1 MKRRTQPLLFPG
13 SDLFLWLPGD
23 HYFLFSSVY
32 KIKLPILL
40 HPSSALQ
47 DYPFLFLSL
56 DCALMHFKFCKSSSF
71 SFYIYLL
78 YYLHWCINTSE
89 LYHAVS
95 SPEADCKI
103 AQLLEGCMK
112 GLIRKALKPRV
123 HYIMPPTVEASSSME
138 AEGEL
143 ETVQKGQ
150 PWCE

>member
-1 MKRRTQPLLFPG
+1 MSIF
-13 SDLFLWLPGD
+13 SFL
-23 HYFLFSSVY
+23 
-32 KIKLPILL
+32 I
-40 HPSSALQ
+40 
-47 DYPFLFLSL
+47 
-56 DCALMHFKFCKSSSF
+56 
-71 SFYIYLL
+71 FYIYLL

-103 AQLLEGCMK
+103 AQLLQGCMK

-138 AEGEL
+138 AEGEV

-150 PWCE
+150 PWCGINILLHFPNIKPQHL